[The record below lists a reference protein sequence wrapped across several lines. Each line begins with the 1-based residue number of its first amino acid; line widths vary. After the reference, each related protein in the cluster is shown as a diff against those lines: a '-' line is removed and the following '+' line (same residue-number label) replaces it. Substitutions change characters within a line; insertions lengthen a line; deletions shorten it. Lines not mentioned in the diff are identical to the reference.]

1 MATAT
6 NPTGYGPRRGLLF
19 NGDESKYE
27 LWEVKFLAQ
36 MRLQKLHDVFVPGD
50 KEPDASRNGDAFA
63 ELVQCLD
70 DRSLALVIREAKD
83 DGQRAL
89 EILRQHYQGKSKP
102 RVISLYTEL
111 TTLKKTDSESIVD
124 YVIRAETAA
133 TALRN
138 ADEAVSDALLI
149 AMVLKGLPSNF
160 KAFSAIVIQRDT
172 QMTFAEFKVALR
184 SYEESEKSRN
194 GNSETGE
201 NIMAMKNGERF
212 DGVCF
217 KCGKKGHKKSECWSK
232 SGKNG
237 NGKRCSRC
245 RNKTHDTKEC
255 RSNRG
260 RNDSAKKAEDQ
271 GRTKTENSE
280 HTFTFKVSDS
290 SACGKSYSNNLLVDT
305 GATSHIVNDKSKFII
320 FDEDFDPNA
329 HIIELADG
337 SKAKVVTGKGV
348 AKVKLYDV
356 NGSSHDLILNNA
368 LYVPSYQQ
376 DIFSVNAAIE
386 EGASISLDKHN
397 KSFKSSDGAVFNIE
411 QVGRLYYLNGISSS
425 KNNAGTIL
433 EWHRILGH
441 CNFSDIRKLENV
453 VDGMKITSH
462 KEVECKTC
470 TQGKMT
476 QSRNRTPDKRTNAPF
491 DLVHS
496 DLAGP
501 ISPGVEATKQFL
513 ADIAPLGKVKCIR
526 SDNGGEFIGQKFKS
540 LLRENTIKHETCA
553 PYSPHQNGTA
563 ERAWLSLFN
572 MARCLLLEA
581 KLPKM
586 LWTYAV
592 MASAYIRNRCFNDR
606 LGKTPYEALTGI
618 KPNLNNMHVFGAV
631 CYAYVQGSK
640 KLGPRSKEGIFVGYD
655 KNSPAYLVYY
665 PESMK
670 VERVRCVKFFDST
683 EFDNEN
689 RQIDEEVVSLPR
701 NTSYGE
707 QQTGADEN
715 IEPAIPPV
723 EGEVSSVRHPTRTH
737 NKPAYLSEYVVES
750 ITDSSANVAIDYCYR
765 MNDIPAC
772 YSQAVNSSDSAR
784 WKKAMDEEFDSL
796 VSNETFTLTMVPPN
810 REIVGGKWVYKI
822 KSGPNDEETYKAR
835 YVAKGYSQV
844 PGVDYHETFAPTARM
859 SSIRVL
865 MQHAVQNDMIVH
877 QMDVKAAY
885 LNAPID
891 CDIFVEQPKG
901 YEKVVGKVR
910 NSRQLRCPLVKP
922 NISHWLKL
930 CKKVSN
936 KVLINADNQGAI
948 KLAKNPAF
956 HKRSKH
962 IDIKYHFIRSEAQQG
977 AISLRYIAGED
988 NLADIFTKPVSKV
1001 RMDKFK
1007 HFICN

>member
-160 KAFSAIVIQRDT
+160 KTFSAIVVQRDK

-237 NGKRCSRC
+237 NGKWCSRC

-255 RSNRG
+255 RSNMG

-305 GATSHIVNDKSKFII
+305 GATSHIVNDKSKFIS

-386 EGASISLDKHN
+386 EGASISLDKHS

-476 QSRNRTPDKRTNAPF
+476 QSRNRTPDKRANAPF

-501 ISPGVEATKQFL
+501 ISPGGKDGFNYALSFVDDYSGVIMIYFLKHKSDTVEATKQFL

-553 PYSPHQNGTA
+553 PYSPHQNVTA

-640 KLGPRSKEGIFVGYD
+640 KLEPRSKEGIFVGYD

-723 EGEVSSVRHPTRTH
+723 EGEVSRVRYPTRTH

-772 YSQAVNSSDSAR
+772 YSQAVNSPDSAR

-810 REIVGGKWVYKI
+810 REIVGGKWVYTI

-865 MQHAVQNDMIVH
+865 LQHAVQNDMIVH

-901 YEKVVGKVR
+901 YEKVGGNGKKLVCKLNKSLYGLKQSGR
-910 NSRQLRCPLVKP
+910 NWNATLHNYLVKEGFMQ
-922 NISHWLKL
+922 SQ
-930 CKKVSN
+930 
-936 KVLINADNQGAI
+936 AD
-948 KLAKNPAF
+948 PCVY
-956 HKRSKH
+956 HKFVNG
-962 IDIKYHFIRSEAQQG
+962 DA
-977 AISLRYIAGED
+977 
-988 NLADIFTKPVSKV
+988 
-1001 RMDKFK
+1001 
-1007 HFICN
+1007 